1 VTDRIALSSP
11 SPAARSCVR
20 LVQHRA
26 VPSVPWSTVR
36 GVLVLPDDVRASDP
50 DDREGDGVG
59 RGLREIIAD
68 EAFRSL
74 ECPDVGDA
82 ERDVQEERGQ
92 EPGLYL
98 SPAILD
104 TITPCMTDCMIPKI
118 AGLKPSDFLWGNR
131 MGKM

>member
-1 VTDRIALSSP
+1 VTDRIALSAP

-59 RGLREIIAD
+59 RGLREITAS

-74 ECPDVGDA
+74 ECPDVIGVRA
-82 ERDVQEERGQ
+82 VPVAVRIGVIVPVEALTTYAVLLSGVIAMFIVLGQ
-92 EPGLYL
+92 
-98 SPAILD
+98 A
-104 TITPCMTDCMIPKI
+104 
-118 AGLKPSDFLWGNR
+118 
-131 MGKM
+131 